1 MLIIVEAC
9 KENMFKC
16 HIILFPATLISMCN
30 MLQPIVRGWK
40 REQEGKREMLWMGQG
55 KHVSYFSSQKL
66 ELIWGLN

>member
-16 HIILFPATLISMCN
+16 HILFPATLISMCN
-30 MLQPIVRGWK
+30 MLPPIVRRRK
-40 REQEGKREMLWMGQG
+40 REQEGKGEMLWMGQG
-55 KHVSYFSSQKL
+55 KHVSCFSSQKL